1 MNLWSSEAPRL
12 WIWRSALS
20 LGAPLIYVSDP
31 IYLSLPRTWTPESCP
46 DISAGTT
53 AAGESLRHL
62 WEGSVEFLGRVS
74 GESPRLTRNLCG
86 VSAASLRSPCLR
98 APEGLQ
104 HTFRHILSDT
114 FSGTLAIPYDIV
126 YIFYILQCLWRYL
139 ERYR

>member
-1 MNLWSSEAPRL
+1 MNVCVCKRTKWRQTTLPLTNCCKFLSSAVWAAKALWS
-12 WIWRSALS
+12 
-20 LGAPLIYVSDP
+20 
-31 IYLSLPRTWTPESCP
+31 LPPTWTPESCP

-86 VSAASLRSPCLR
+86 VSAASLRSPFLR

-104 HTFRHILSDT
+104 HTFRHILSETLNDN
-114 FSGTLAIPYDIV
+114 LAIPCDIV
-126 YIFYILQCLWRYL
+126 FMFYIL
-139 ERYR
+139 